1 VASTWSTDK
10 PRGSEERRKF
20 GWKPGGDGAH
30 REAEVA
36 AMAALKLLEWR
47 GVRCPR
53 QASRACNASRKGD
66 GAQAWAKGAEK
77 RAMGH
82 RRLLKISGRTWVK
95 KREGRGGQRGCVHV
109 EEGDGGEGGG
119 GGWHGGVSS
128 GRPATTPDR
137 RAR

>member
-36 AMAALKLLEWR
+36 AMAALNLLEWR

-82 RRLLKISGRTWVK
+82 RRLLKISGRTGVK
-95 KREGRGGQRGCVHV
+95 KREGRGVSVGASVWRREMEERG
-109 EEGDGGEGGG
+109 D
-119 GGWHGGVSS
+119 GGVSS